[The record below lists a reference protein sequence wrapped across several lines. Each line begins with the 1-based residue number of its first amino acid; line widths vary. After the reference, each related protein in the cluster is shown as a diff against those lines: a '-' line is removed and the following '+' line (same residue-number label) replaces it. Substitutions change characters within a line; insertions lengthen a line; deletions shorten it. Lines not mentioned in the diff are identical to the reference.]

1 MPKGNIPHLYSYD
14 RKEEVGTVIP
24 LMNKPYV
31 FLPPVEEE
39 LFKGI
44 HNIQTLGQRGTLTSA
59 VWGPWQSSCRPHLC
73 GKESGETGNQSF
85 MSFKSFWPL
94 HLGAEGI
101 MWLVIGSQK
110 SPRKVKMACL
120 QNLSL
125 DIAYSRKVFWSSKC
139 PGRNHESL

>member
-44 HNIQTLGQRGTLTSA
+44 HNIQTLGQRGLRLDKARSLGPVA
-59 VWGPWQSSCRPHLC
+59 LDLGPPWG
-73 GKESGETGNQSF
+73 
-85 MSFKSFWPL
+85 
-94 HLGAEGI
+94 
-101 MWLVIGSQK
+101 
-110 SPRKVKMACL
+110 
-120 QNLSL
+120 
-125 DIAYSRKVFWSSKC
+125 
-139 PGRNHESL
+139 

>member
-44 HNIQTLGQRGTLTSA
+44 HNIQTLGQRGTLDLGGM
-59 VWGPWQSSCRPHLC
+59 GPLTEFLQTPPTYVGKSQGRQAISLCHLSHSDLC
-73 GKESGETGNQSF
+73 
-85 MSFKSFWPL
+85 
-94 HLGAEGI
+94 I
-101 MWLVIGSQK
+101 
-110 SPRKVKMACL
+110 
-120 QNLSL
+120 
-125 DIAYSRKVFWSSKC
+125 
-139 PGRNHESL
+139 